1 MSVLRVLMLNSEIAA
16 LRSQFTP
23 LEQTRDGFAAREEQL
38 RQAISEAATDEE
50 RGVVSTAIET
60 FEQERSTN
68 AAEISRIQGEIEQRE
83 EQIRSL
89 EAAQTPPPASNSVPN
104 SGTGNTNHERG
115 NVEMSNPERR

>member
-16 LRSQFTP
+16 LRSQLTP

-68 AAEISRIQGEIEQRE
+68 LPYSWRDRAARGTNPQSGGRAD
-83 EQIRSL
+83 
-89 EAAQTPPPASNSVPN
+89 AA
-104 SGTGNTNHERG
+104 SGKQSGAQL
-115 NVEMSNPERR
+115 

>member
-16 LRSQFTP
+16 LRSQLTP

-50 RGVVSTAIET
+50 RGVVSAAIET

-68 AAEISRIQGEIEQRE
+68 AAEISRIHGEIEQRE

-89 EAAQTPPPASNSVPN
+89 EAAQTPPPANNPVPN
-104 SGTGNTNHERG
+104 SDKIGRAH
-115 NVEMSNPERR
+115 V